1 LEASG
6 GSLHTRGRA
15 SRCDRESVGGL
26 RQDGLE
32 APHGALL
39 STRRKSIGRRE
50 GRAGRPR
57 GRREPST
64 GGDGSMSACRLD
76 DSTGGCQQATHLG
89 RSRVETQR
97 PEADARRIDAL
108 RRPKPGPI
116 HEECAGSRRGRSLDH
131 LVCAQHQRSRN
142 REPRALPPSD

>member
-6 GSLHTRGRA
+6 GSLPTRGRA

-39 STRRKSIGRRE
+39 STRRKPIGRRE
-50 GRAGRPR
+50 GRVGRPG

-76 DSTGGCQQATHLG
+76 DSTGGSRQATQSCLTPRLTRHLKAVG
-89 RSRVETQR
+89 RPHVAVGTL
-97 PEADARRIDAL
+97 AIFDAHCKTI
-108 RRPKPGPI
+108 
-116 HEECAGSRRGRSLDH
+116 
-131 LVCAQHQRSRN
+131 
-142 REPRALPPSD
+142 